1 MPIEIFNQPVSV
13 PMQFLDEFPGNIK
26 LYLKRED
33 LIHPSISG
41 NKWRK
46 LKYNMLMAHEM
57 KVSSIITFGGAFSN
71 HIYATAAAG
80 AACGI
85 NTIGVI
91 RGEVVKP
98 LNPTLKKASAWGME
112 LVSVSRKAY
121 KNKTSKEFLASL
133 ESKYGQYYL
142 IPEGGSNVLAL
153 KGCAEI
159 GSISEKFDYWCLSC
173 GTGGTLAGLVSGVDK
188 QSKVLGFPALKGG
201 RFLQDD
207 ISNLLREANINSPVS
222 WELITDYHFGGYAKL
237 PDDLVTFIR
246 KFRSKYEI
254 LLDPIYTSKMMFGV
268 LDLIKKGFFPN
279 NSSILALHTGGIQGF
294 TGIEE
299 KYGIKIN

>member
-1 MPIEIFNQPVSV
+1 MRPDIFNRPVSA
-13 PMQFLDEFPGNIK
+13 PIQFLDEFPGNVK

-46 LKYNMLMAHEM
+46 LKYNMLRAYEIGAT
-57 KVSSIITFGGAFSN
+57 SILTFGGAFSN

-91 RGEVVKP
+91 RGEIAKP
-98 LNPTLKKASAWGME
+98 LNPTLEKASEWGME
-112 LVSVSRKAY
+112 LVSVSREAY
-121 KNKTSKEFLASL
+121 RHKTSKEFLASL
-133 ESKYGQYYL
+133 ESKYGKFYL

-159 GSISEKFDYWCLSC
+159 GAISEKFDYWCLSC
-173 GTGGTLAGLVSGVDK
+173 GTGGTLAGLVLGLDI
-188 QSKVLGFPALKGG
+188 QSKVMGFPALKGG
-201 RFLQDD
+201 QFLQDD
-207 ISNLLREANINSPVS
+207 IHNLLREVDINSPVS

-237 PDDLVTFIR
+237 PDNLVNFIR
-246 KFRSKYEI
+246 EFRSKYEV

-268 LDLIKKGFFPN
+268 LDLIKKGLFPH
-279 NSSILALHTGGIQGF
+279 NSSVLAIHTGGIQGF